1 MRQRN
6 AVLVIA
12 GVAGVLIAGLI
23 AFGLVR
29 YEPHHVHGGH
39 GDHGERPRRR
49 PSEATLSGTV
59 SDGVRVVR
67 ITARKFEFD
76 PGRIVVR
83 EGEKVRLEVT
93 SADVTHGIGI
103 PEYDIGRRLDPG
115 KTEAIVFVA
124 GEPGLYHFHCSVY
137 CGAGHAEMRGE
148 LLVLEPAALKSGEAD
163 DERQR

>member
-49 PSEATLSGTV
+49 PSEAPLSGAV

-67 ITARKFEFD
+67 VTARRFEFD

-103 PEYDIGRRLDPG
+103 PEYDIDIRLDPG

-137 CGAGHAEMRGE
+137 CGAGHVEMHGE